1 MNNRNFLFFVNPISG
16 TGSKDHLKSIIEST
30 MKVNNLRFTIV
41 PTVAN
46 GNYNFLADKI
56 KKEQISDVVICGGD
70 GSINQIGS
78 FLKGNP
84 VRIGIIP
91 MGSGNG
97 LAFCAG
103 IPKNIKKALQVILA
117 GNTNIIDAF
126 TINEHFSCMLSGL
139 GFDAHIA
146 HEFAKASPRGL
157 KTYTRLA
164 ISNWILAK
172 WYPFT
177 IIFQNQELLCN
188 AYFISIANA
197 NQFGNRMRIAPE
209 ASLTDGMLDIIIVN
223 RKNRVVLLA
232 KIFKQMIAGKPVT
245 IKEVIEHK
253 KSISYF
259 RASSLI
265 IKNETLAPLHIDGE
279 PIQTS
284 AEFTIQVIPS
294 ALTLIMPK
302 G

>member
-1 MNNRNFLFFVNPISG
+1 MKDRNFLFFVNPISG
-16 TGSKDHLKSIIEST
+16 TGSKATLISKIEST
-30 MKVNNLRFTIV
+30 MKANGLPFTIES
-41 PTVAN
+41 TIAN
-46 GNYNFLADKI
+46 GDYSFLPDKLRN
-56 KKEQISDVVICGGD
+56 EQISDVVICGGD

-78 FLKGNP
+78 FLKGNR

-103 IPKNIKKALQVILA
+103 IPKNIKKALQIILT
-117 GNTNIIDAF
+117 GNTAVIDAF
-126 TINEHFSCMLSGL
+126 TINEQFSCMLSGL

-146 HEFAKASPRGL
+146 HEFAKTSPRGL

-172 WYPFT
+172 SYPFT
-177 IIFQNQELLCN
+177 IVAQNQELLCN

-197 NQFGNRMRIAPE
+197 NQFGNRMRIAPQ
-209 ASLTDGMLDIIIVN
+209 ASLTDGLLDIIVVN
-223 RKNRVVLLA
+223 KINRVVLLG
-232 KIFKQMIAGKPVT
+232 KIIMQLFAGKPVS
-245 IKEVIEHK
+245 IKEAIEQK

-259 RASSLI
+259 RASSLK
-265 IKNETLAPLHIDGE
+265 IKNDRLAPLHIDGE
-279 PIQTS
+279 PMETS
-284 AEFTIQVIPS
+284 AEFNIQVIPF
-294 ALTLIMPK
+294 ALTLMIPK